1 MTLTWSL
8 LISAGVWAFGH
19 LKWSYEGAFEQLFT
33 EEVRFKCYIFQTL
46 KMQSSVGRGG
56 LGGGGGVCQ
65 GEF

>member
-19 LKWSYEGAFEQLFT
+19 LKWTYEGAFEQLFT

-46 KMQSSVGRGG
+46 KMQNSVGRRG
-56 LGGGGGVCQ
+56 CQ
-65 GEF
+65 GQC